1 MADEAGKPRVI
12 KSLCGTCEGDTSQT
26 ILFQSVDP
34 GPYEYHLETAYQVL
48 ECCGCQTKS
57 FRKCVSD
64 YESAVQIAENEWEV
78 DREINLYPSALHGHR
93 EIPEIYDVP
102 KVVSAIY
109 RQSLEAI
116 CNNAGIL
123 AGMGLRATVEAI
135 CNEQAIAGRT
145 LEKRIDSLAKTG
157 LISAKDAGR
166 LHAIR
171 FMGNDAA
178 HDVQPTD
185 KQSLSIALRIVE
197 HLIVSLYVL
206 DQAAEGILETIIEK
220 YGDFETM
227 LSSKV
232 ATLTSGDELPLPN
245 ILGKDSRR
253 FHGHL
258 KGHEATLISNIAS
271 GAYSKLTLGKLANFS
286 GSKEKFQHFVVV

>member
-1 MADEAGKPRVI
+1 MAVDADKPKVI
-12 KSLCGTCEGDTSQT
+12 KSLCRTCEGETSQS

-34 GPYEYHLETAYQVL
+34 GPYEYHIETAYQVL

-64 YESAVQIAENEWEV
+64 YESAIQIAEDEWEV
-78 DREINLYPSALHGHR
+78 DREINLYPSVLHGHR
-93 EIPEIYDVP
+93 AIPELYEIP

-116 CNNAGIL
+116 CNDAGIL

-135 CNEQAIAGRT
+135 CNQQAIAGRT

-157 LISAKDAGR
+157 LISTKDAGR

-185 KQSLSIALRIVE
+185 KKSLSIALRIVE

-220 YGDFETM
+220 YGDFESM
-227 LSSKV
+227 LVSKV
-232 ATLTSGDELPLPN
+232 ANLATGDELPLPN

-258 KGHEATLISNIAS
+258 KGHETTLMSNISS
-271 GAYSKLTLGKLANFS
+271 GAFTQLTLGKLANFS
-286 GSKEKFQHFVVV
+286 GSKEKFQHFVVM